1 LFIVHVFLWLFFFQ
15 SGTAPN
21 RLTLKKDEKLTL
33 IVFNS
38 RLHVL
43 LADLYIPTWTPT
55 IYKLRCCKHDVV
67 IVISLQLKKFV
78 SCILKIKPNMLTL

>member
-1 LFIVHVFLWLFFFQ
+1 MFFFGCFFQ

-43 LADLYIPTWTPT
+43 LADLYIPT
-55 IYKLRCCKHDVV
+55 
-67 IVISLQLKKFV
+67 
-78 SCILKIKPNMLTL
+78 